1 MNAAVAAFTERR
13 DETRV
18 AGQTLG
24 HMRAPKAIFAPE
36 GEVSIQEVSAT
47 GLRLRADVQLH
58 PDEELVLQLRQD
70 PQPIHATVVWVKEVP
85 PGRFRTTKS
94 WIAGCRLAP
103 ESMARI
109 HLGSELDGKTAFDRK
124 VLWMIAAMLGTAAVT
139 AYLLLRFATLVGNAG
154 GMP

>member
-1 MNAAVAAFTERR
+1 MNAAVAERR

-18 AGQTLG
+18 SGQTMG
-24 HMRAPKAIFAPE
+24 HMEAPKAIFAPE

-47 GLRLRADVQLH
+47 GLRLRADMQLH
-58 PDEELVLQLRQD
+58 PDEELVIHLRQD

-85 PGRFRTTKS
+85 PGRFRSFKS

-103 ESMARI
+103 DSMARI
-109 HLGSELDGKTAFDRK
+109 HLGSELDGKTSFDRK
-124 VLWMIAAMLGTAAVT
+124 VLWMVAAMLATAAAT
-139 AYLLLRFATLVGNAG
+139 AYLLLRFATMVGSAG